1 MIKEVVKISDYY
13 KIAKEH
19 KIFLWHFLRRDQCNS
34 GCLAFFSY
42 FDHPTGH
49 KKNHL
54 LKRTIDV
61 LQIPYFESY
70 TEDSIDFLIDNGIPH
85 GNIWS
90 DKSKVFTPIILGFHN
105 GVMKSHTGRHCYC
118 ETGVYSV
125 IADIDISILEKLI
138 D

>member
-1 MIKEVVKISDYY
+1 MIKQVVKVSDYY

-19 KIFLWHFLRRDQCNS
+19 KIFLWHFLQKNQCKN

-42 FDHPTGH
+42 FDDPIR
-49 KKNHL
+49 KKEVHFL
-54 LKRTIDV
+54 RRAVDILK
-61 LQIPYFESY
+61 IPYFESY
-70 TEDSIDFLIDNGIPH
+70 TEESVDFLIDNGIPH

-90 DKSKVFTPIILGFHN
+90 NQSKVFAPVVLGFHN
-105 GVMKSHTGRHCYC
+105 GVMKSHTGRYCYC

-125 IADIDISILEKLI
+125 VADIDVTILEKLL